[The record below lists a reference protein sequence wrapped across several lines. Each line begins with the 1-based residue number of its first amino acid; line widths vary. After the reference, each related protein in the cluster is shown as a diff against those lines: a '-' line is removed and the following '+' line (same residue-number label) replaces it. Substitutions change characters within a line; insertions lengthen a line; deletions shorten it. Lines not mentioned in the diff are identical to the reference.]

1 MINSMPRW
9 IWMGG
14 FILSLLAGMMNVL
27 SLIIFH
33 HQAVSHVTGSIAQLG
48 INIFSLRSGS
58 ALHVVGVILSFLGG
72 ATLSG
77 LIIRDAVLGFG
88 KRYGINL
95 MIESGFVF
103 LGFVGFI
110 YDWTYS
116 DYFISAACGIQN
128 AMATTYSG
136 AIIRT
141 THMTGIVTDIGI
153 LIGHY
158 FRGLPVNLAKLR
170 LFLAL
175 LSGFVCGSIFGAYIY
190 TEWDFYSFLIPA
202 IILFLMG
209 ASYTTFRLTIEY
221 KENKLLKKII
231 E

>member
-1 MINSMPRW
+1 MPRW

-14 FILSLLAGMMNVL
+14 FILSFLAGIMNVL

-48 INIFSLRSGS
+48 INIFSFGSGS
-58 ALHVVGVILSFLGG
+58 VLHVVGIIFSFLIG
-72 ATLSG
+72 ATISG

-103 LGFVGFI
+103 LGFIGFI
-110 YDWTYS
+110 YDWGYS
-116 DYFISAACGIQN
+116 DFLISAACGIQN

-136 AIIRT
+136 AVIRT
-141 THMTGIVTDIGI
+141 THMTGIVTDLGI
-153 LIGHY
+153 LFGHY
-158 FRGLPVNLAKLR
+158 LRGLPVSLLKLR

-175 LSGFVCGSIFGAYIY
+175 LSGFVSGSIFGAFIY
-190 TEWDFYSFLIPA
+190 TEWSFYSFLIPT

-209 ASYTTFRLTIEY
+209 AFYTTFRLTIEY
-221 KENKLLKKII
+221 KENKLLKKLS